1 MKTITIL
8 RPIALAVTLV
18 MAGSG
23 PLCAQSP
30 QRAAASS
37 LDRTYQQ
44 ALRTMQDEARRVG
57 LTIDTDIDVL
67 IEATSHVFLATID
80 GFENIILEEGTNEFD
95 SGFVGVAGINGLP
108 DGFYRMH
115 YVVDLSHPED
125 AIALLINSR
134 GQAFTYALEI
144 ALDPHPERGARKG
157 LPSEGGAPV
166 GLAVSHFDSNDQLQ
180 YVFVAQFNPPQIDR
194 APLSRKFP

>member
-1 MKTITIL
+1 MKKLIIPIPGAVALIIIL
-8 RPIALAVTLV
+8 TLT
-18 MAGSG
+18 AGD
-23 PLCAQSP
+23 PLCAQTP
-30 QRAAASS
+30 QRAAASV
-37 LDRTYQQ
+37 LDRTYKQS
-44 ALRTMQDEARRVG
+44 LRTMQDEARRVG

-115 YVVDLSHPED
+115 YLIDLSHPED

-144 ALDPHPERGARKG
+144 APDPHPERGARKG

-180 YVFVAQFNPPQIDR
+180 YVFVAQFNPPR
-194 APLSRKFP
+194 PN